1 MFRASM
7 FDFEHDPRRC
17 HFMSCSSL
25 ADLSDD
31 LRTLKVELSGSSPD
45 FAKAQRPPGEM
56 IDRWAETAALGE
68 PEARAVA
75 IWAIRQAALAAGV
88 VPASV
93 QELYLA
99 RAAGKWEGKT
109 VPAMNLRGWTYHTCR
124 AVFRAAKE
132 MDAKLFIFEQAVG
145 ESIYAAQPPAEYTAG
160 VLAAALR
167 EGHQGPVFLQ
177 ADHDQV
183 NANAYLKDG
192 AAEIR
197 KLEGIMREQIA
208 AGFYSI
214 DIDASTVVDLSLS
227 TVKEQQRLNAELTA
241 HFTEFVRGIE
251 PRGVTISLGAE
262 IGEVGHENTTPEELR
277 EFMAVYR
284 EELAAKGKP
293 LAPVSKISINS
304 GTYHGGKMQPNGK
317 LADVTVDYEL
327 LKTISDICRAEFG
340 MGGAV
345 QHGASTLPGHQL
357 AKFPGTGAVEIHL
370 ALGFTNLTFD
380 HPSLPKT
387 FADEIRDYTFKHHA
401 GERHKDENDLQFLYN
416 TRKKAWKVMKARYWA
431 LPEPVQ
437 VEVMVS
443 LQGMFRDMF
452 TWMNVGNTSKL
463 VLEHT
468 TLAKIA
474 PPLPAIMARIA
485 AQ

>member
-1 MFRASM
+1 MGCA
-7 FDFEHDPRRC
+7 
-17 HFMSCSSL
+17 SL
-25 ADLSDD
+25 AELTADLDSLKVDLS
-31 LRTLKVELSGSSPD
+31 SSSPD
-45 FAKAQRPPGEM
+45 FSNARRPSDAM
-56 IDRWAETAALGE
+56 IDRWAETAALAE
-68 PEARAVA
+68 PQARALA
-75 IWAIRQAALAAGV
+75 IWAIRHTALAAGI

-99 RAAGKWEGKT
+99 RAAGKWQGRT

-167 EGHQGPVFLQ
+167 EGHEGPVFLQ

-183 NANAYLKDG
+183 NAAAYAKDG
-192 AAEIR
+192 PAEIR
-197 KLEGIMREQIA
+197 KLEAIMREQIE

-214 DIDASTVVDLSLS
+214 DIDASTVVDLSLPN
-227 TVKEQQRLNAELTA
+227 VREQQRLNAELTA
-241 HFTEFVRGIE
+241 HFTQFVRGIE
-251 PRGVTISLGAE
+251 PEGVTISLGAE

-284 EELAAKGKP
+284 EELSAKGEA
-293 LAPVSKISINS
+293 LQPVSKISINT
-304 GTYHGGKMQPNGK
+304 GTYHGGKMQPDGT
-317 LADVTVDYEL
+317 LAQVNVDYDL

-380 HPSLPKT
+380 HPALPKG
-387 FADEIRDYTFKHHA
+387 FADEIRDYTFVNHA
-401 GERHKDENDLQFLYN
+401 SERQKDENDVQFLYN
-416 TRKKAWKVMKARYWA
+416 VRKKAWKVMKAHYWA
-431 LPEPVQ
+431 LPEPIGAQ
-437 VEVMVS
+437 VMTS

-452 TWMNVGNTSKL
+452 TWMNVGGTSAL
-463 VLEHT
+463 VHEYT
-468 TLAKIA
+468 TLAKVA
-474 PPLPAIMARIA
+474 PQMPDIPRKIA
-485 AQ
+485 AE